1 MSASDRETE
10 TGVLTHT
17 AATRVLEKATPGRF
31 HDDLQGAAPLRLS
44 HQITR
49 AGEAVVDICG
59 ELDIATAEV
68 AVRYVRHVIDRHH
81 GPVIAD
87 LAALGF
93 CDASG
98 LGALVRMARYAE
110 QAGRVVR
117 AGLPSPVTGQDHADH
132 RTESQVPDTPAAA
145 YVTPESYGRVM
156 PFPDPLVSL

>member
-1 MSASDRETE
+1 VTGRDRGGAADEERCAVSASDRETE

-68 AVRYVRHVIDRHH
+68 AVRYVRHVIDRHY

-110 QAGRVVR
+110 QAGRWF
-117 AGLPSPVTGQDHADH
+117 GLASPRPSLVKIMRITGLN
-132 RTESQVPDTPAAA
+132 RRFLILRRPP
-145 YVTPESYGRVM
+145 M
-156 PFPDPLVSL
+156 